1 MRSACSLLPAILLFA
16 SGAFGADVKIDFESG
31 GLDGWLV
38 PLPRDWKV
46 VSEDGNSFLRLAKPG
61 PVGNPRRPTK
71 FALWE
76 ADCVGDFQLSVR
88 ARRID
93 KSLIVVF
100 GYQDR
105 SRFYY
110 AHISSDDGSHTVHN
124 GLFKVHGGS
133 RYRIGGEGSA
143 PALPSQDWHTI
154 RVERTL
160 ADGRIAV
167 YVDDDAEPRF
177 EEIDRSFTFGR
188 VGLGSFDETGDFD
201 DFRLTGDSVEG
212 CPDSDYSPLD
222 PS

>member
-1 MRSACSLLPAILLFA
+1 MRNAYTAMLGALLLAAAASA
-16 SGAFGADVKIDFESG
+16 ADVTVDFESG
-31 GLDGWLV
+31 GIDGWLT

-46 VSEDGNSFLRLAKPG
+46 VAEDGNSFLQLEEAG
-61 PVGNPRRPTK
+61 PVGDPRRPTK
-71 FALWE
+71 FAIWK
-76 ADCVGDFQLSVR
+76 ADCVGDFELSVR
-88 ARRID
+88 VRRME

-100 GYQDR
+100 GYQNR

-110 AHISSDDGSHTVHN
+110 AHISSDDGSHSVHN

-133 RYRIGGEGSA
+133 RFRFGGEGSA
-143 PALPSQDWHTI
+143 PALPDQEWHTI

-177 EEIDRSFTFGR
+177 EEIDRSFLFGR

-201 DFRLTGDSVEG
+201 DFQLTGDSVQS
-212 CPDSDYSPLD
+212 CPSEDYSPLD